1 MKHYHIISRI
11 AIYLMAVILI
21 IFGIFLIRYPHDN
34 MVYVPTSLPGG
45 TIWATIV
52 GSAFVVVGI
61 SFITNQYVK
70 FTGYILAALLIFF
83 IVSVH
88 VPTYFNAGS
97 NELKQQALINI
108 LKDTAIM
115 AFILHIAAGAHHQH
129 FHLEE
134 SD

>member
-21 IFGIFLIRYPHDN
+21 IFGIFLIRFPHDN

-45 TIWATIV
+45 TVWAKIV
-52 GSAFVVVGI
+52 GTAFIVVGI

-70 FTGYILAALLIFF
+70 ITGYILAALLIFF
-83 IVSVH
+83 ILSVH
-88 VPTYFNAGS
+88 IPTYMNAGS
-97 NELKQQALINI
+97 SEIKQQALINI
-108 LKDTAIM
+108 LKNTAIM